1 MIDVQE
7 NEDGSICIT
16 WDEFDERESLMNDWG
31 AEKFIEALTSGL
43 LYVQK
48 RYDEEGNSAPGLIV
62 ENPETLQRNG
72 PEADGLTEDA
82 KGD

>member
-7 NEDGSICIT
+7 NEDGSICIS
-16 WDEFDERESLMNDWG
+16 WDEFDERESLMNEWG

-48 RYDEEGNSAPGLIV
+48 RYSDEGNSAPGSIV
-62 ENPETLQRNG
+62 ENPDTLQEDNPEVNG
-72 PEADGLTEDA
+72 STEDT
-82 KGD
+82 KGA